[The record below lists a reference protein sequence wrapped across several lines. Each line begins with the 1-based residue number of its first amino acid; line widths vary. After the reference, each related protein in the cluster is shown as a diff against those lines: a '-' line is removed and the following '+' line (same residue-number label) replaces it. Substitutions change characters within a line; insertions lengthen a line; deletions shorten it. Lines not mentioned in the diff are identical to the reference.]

1 MQKATHVLSYF
12 IIILGYFIA
21 GMLYMDQFFISM
33 IMIAFSSTILMLSR
47 KLERN
52 ARNY

>member
-1 MQKATHVLSYF
+1 MQKATHIILYF

-21 GMLYMDQFFISM
+21 GMLYIDQLFISI
-33 IMIAFSSTILMLSR
+33 IMVAFSSTILMLSR
-47 KLERN
+47 KVERN

>member
-21 GMLYMDQFFISM
+21 GMLFMDQ
-33 IMIAFSSTILMLSR
+33 FSSTILMLSR